1 LSVCVCV
8 CLREALGVCL
18 RMRVFAC
25 VPLFC
30 VFERVCVFFVCVC
43 VCVCAC
49 ARARMLSPE
58 ACRKQGRGGQGT
70 GLCLGAIPSPASKKQ
85 NYLVQV
91 ENSSL
96 ESKVN

>member
-1 LSVCVCV
+1 MHVENLNFDLPDLSIFNMHF
-8 CLREALGVCL
+8 CLLC
-18 RMRVFAC
+18 
-25 VPLFC
+25 
-30 VFERVCVFFVCVC
+30 VCVC
-43 VCVCAC
+43 VCVCA
-49 ARARMLSPE
+49 RARMRSPE

-96 ESKVN
+96 ESTVN